1 MIMRSLLLVGLLFA
15 PVSLAAQNALK
26 PAPAPAASATWEA
39 EGRLLEACTCAVPC
53 PCNFGQNP
61 THDYCHT
68 VYAYRL
74 QRARW
79 SGIALDGLVFGGGEA
94 DKGAVGYLDL
104 RATSAQRA
112 ALQQLAQAVFA
123 KGGASSGSRRWV
135 WTPIKV
141 EDTGRTFQAQFG
153 ESGGFTADLLMG
165 ADGRNP
171 IVVEN
176 NVTWPVARFSKGKT
190 TQFRYQDALGN
201 HLALDGVNA
210 NLGTFHLSGSTT
222 IASNGSAKP
231 ACCAG
236 K

>member
-1 MIMRSLLLVGLLFA
+1 MKFLLLIGLLFTPA
-15 PVSLAAQNALK
+15 SLAAQNPPK
-26 PAPAPAASATWEA
+26 PASAPAASSSWEA
-39 EGRLLEACTCAVPC
+39 EGRLLEACSCAVPC
-53 PCNFGQNP
+53 PCNFGQSP

-79 SGIALDGLVFGGGEA
+79 NGIVLDGLVFGGGEA
-94 DKGAVGYLDL
+94 DKGAVGYLDS
-104 RATSAQRA
+104 RATLAQRT

-123 KGGASSGSRRWV
+123 KGGASSGARRWV
-135 WTPIKV
+135 WTPIKA
-141 EDTGRTFQAQFG
+141 EENARTFRVEFG
-153 ESGGFTADLLMG
+153 ASGGFAADLLLG
-165 ADGRNP
+165 ADGKNP

-190 TQFRYQDALGN
+190 TQFRYQDTLGN

-210 NLGTFHLSGSTT
+210 NLGTFHLSGSTAA
-222 IASNGSAKP
+222 ASAGSVKP